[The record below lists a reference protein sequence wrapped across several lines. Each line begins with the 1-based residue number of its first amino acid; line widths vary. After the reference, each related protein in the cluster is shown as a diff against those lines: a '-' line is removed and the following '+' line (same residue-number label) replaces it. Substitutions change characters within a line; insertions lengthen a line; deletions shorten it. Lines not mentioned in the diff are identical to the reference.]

1 MERSPT
7 ALLAP
12 VITSWPPG
20 NSLLSCRLPLSR
32 ERAGATRSRS
42 AGVSSSSGSTRCSE
56 KRLASSVV
64 GCTASIGPGAWW
76 TT

>member
-1 MERSPT
+1 MERRPT

-12 VITSWPPG
+12 VITSCPPG
-20 NSLLSCRLPLSR
+20 NSFESWRLPLSR
-32 ERAGATRSRS
+32 ERAGATRSRI
-42 AGVSSSSGSTRCSE
+42 AGVSSTSGSMRWSE

-76 TT
+76 MT